1 MPLEI
6 LAIPAV
12 IFGVLGFIR
21 GLGAY
26 KRANS
31 NNS

>member
-1 MPLEI
+1 MPLEM

-21 GLGAY
+21 GLGVY
-26 KRANS
+26 KRVKKD
-31 NNS
+31 

>member
-1 MPLEI
+1 MPLEL

-21 GLGAY
+21 GLGVHKKA
-26 KRANS
+26 KEN
-31 NNS
+31 